1 MLVLQVKFRTV
12 PTIIIVLF
20 LLFTMRNHLPL
31 ATRFHIANNSWVTP
45 NIYKKGDPVEIIVN
59 KVESDLTQLPYAYY
73 DLPFTC
79 PPSQSKKPLH
89 LSLNEIIR
97 GDRKW
102 ESDYELKFGE
112 DMPCKILCARKTTK
126 DGIKS
131 AIDLIKKG
139 YVAQWLIDEELPAAT
154 TFISTTDHKK
164 YYGSGFPLG
173 YYDEEEDIVYLHNH
187 LMFVI
192 RFHAIDDNH
201 FTIVGFEV
209 YPRSVSDY
217 SCPGAR
223 KDYENYELHVPE
235 ADDELQ
241 YLPFTYSVYWREEFD
256 VEWKDRF
263 NFFFNNGELSNEITA
278 KFHWISLANSFGIVI
293 LASFIVAFIF
303 IKVSLKDR
311 VHDDKLDTFDTN
323 LLADNNG
330 AVLPAIA
337 RNWLNPEITTGV
349 RILIAFVS
357 MGVQCLF
364 TIVGALAI
372 SCSLNKLHDVRN
384 SVLTMTFIFFIL
396 GAAMA
401 SFVGSYL
408 FIQIN
413 LQSKPGSSNNLPL
426 HNISVFSI
434 ISGCLLPG
442 LIMTSTLI
450 LNSIVW
456 AHDSTNALPFGT
468 IVLIV
473 FLYFL
478 VCIPL
483 SYLGGQFAVKS
494 ISYKPSKR
502 ATISPANSSYQ
513 EKLGGSLLR
522 YRSKRKNL
530 ITNSFTALLLL
541 ISGIFP
547 FIIIYV
553 ELQYVYKSVWL
564 EKTTFYYYYGFLL
577 ANILLLCVVI
587 SEISIIVCYI
597 LMTIT
602 SKKEANEV
610 DWRWKVY
617 QAGSSPALYMELYSL
632 YYIFWILN
640 IRGFSSILLSVCYST
655 IFNVICGLGMG
666 SLGYLSSYFF
676 IRYVS
681 HDRTKSH

>member
-1 MLVLQVKFRTV
+1 MFVLQIKFKTLPTV
-12 PTIIIVLF
+12 ILVLF
-20 LLFTMRNHLPL
+20 LLFTLRNHLPL
-31 ATRFHIANNSWVTP
+31 ATRFQVANNSWVTP
-45 NIYKKGDPVEIIVN
+45 NIYQKGDKVEIIVN

-79 PPSQSKKPLH
+79 PPSNFKKPLH

-102 ESDYELKFGE
+102 QSDYELKFGE
-112 DMPCKILCARKTTK
+112 DMPCKILCARKTNKEGMKT
-126 DGIKS
+126 

-154 TFISTTDHKK
+154 TFISTKDQKK

-173 YYDEEEDIVYLHNH
+173 YYDEDTGTVYLHNH

-192 RFHAIDDNH
+192 RFHATDDNN

-223 KDYENYELHVPE
+223 KDYENYELVVPE

-263 NFFFNNGELSNEITA
+263 KFFFNNGELSDEITS
-278 KFHWISLANSFGIVI
+278 KFHWISLANSIGIVI

-311 VHDDKLDTFDTN
+311 TTQERDTYETN
-323 LLADNNG
+323 ILADNT
-330 AVLPAIA
+330 AILPMIA
-337 RNWLNPEITTGV
+337 ENWLNPKGTRWIHM
-349 RILIAFVS
+349 LIVMIS
-357 MGVQCLF
+357 MGVQCIF
-364 TIVGALAI
+364 TIIGALAI

-384 SVLTMTFIFFIL
+384 SVLSMTFVFFIL

-401 SFVGSYL
+401 SYVGSYL
-408 FIQIN
+408 LIQIN
-413 LQSKPGSSNNLPL
+413 MRSKSTVLNDIQIRGV
-426 HNISVFSI
+426 ISFSI
-434 ISGCLLPG
+434 LCGCLLPG
-442 LIMTSTLI
+442 LVMTSTLI

-473 FLYFL
+473 FMYFL

-483 SYLGGQFAVKS
+483 SYIGGQLAVKS
-494 ISYKPSKR
+494 LENKR
-502 ATISPANSSYQ
+502 VKMSSHTNDRAYI
-513 EKLGGSLLR
+513 EKSGGSLTR
-522 YRSKRKNL
+522 FRSKKKKLL
-530 ITNSFTALLLL
+530 IDSFTILLIL

-553 ELQYVYKSVWL
+553 ELQFVYKSVWL

-577 ANILLLCVVI
+577 ANILLLCIVI
-587 SEISIIVCYI
+587 CEISIIVCYVM
-597 LMTIT
+597 MTIT
-602 SKKEANEV
+602 SKKEADEV

-617 QAGSSPALYMELYSL
+617 QAGSSPAWYMELYSL
-632 YYIFWILN
+632 YYIFWVLN

-655 IFNVICGLGMG
+655 IFNVICGFGMG

-681 HDRTKSH
+681 HSRTKTH